1 MVPVE
6 RLALGGPGRPGGGR
20 VRRGGGPHLGVQL
33 GHAAAPVGQVE
44 ALRRARVRGLVGHA
58 RHPRSGRPMRECDGI
73 EGGGG
78 GGSRGDRRLRRLGV
92 LHAARGRPR
101 GQGRHAVRP
110 AVGQRVPGHHRG
122 PAGRVPPAP
131 RPSPH
136 HPAAPDQLP
145 GQRLGDALAGREGG
159 HQPLRRGFAPAGR
172 RARALR
178 RQRPVRRP
186 HDRPRGHVLRR
197 PDRVP
202 RLVGRD
208 LRPDPA
214 RDRARR
220 HPRARHHRPR
230 RRHRR
235 RDPGAP
241 LLDQGRVEVVQRRRL
256 AGHQHDPVPRGL
268 PVPRA
273 RDGRRQHRPDH
284 RLRRRASSRAPRP

>member
-1 MVPVE
+1 MRRHRRRWLVAD
-6 RLALGGPGRPGGGR
+6 LAEI
-20 VRRGGGPHLGVQL
+20 GVF
-33 GHAAAPVGQVE
+33 
-44 ALRRARVRGLVGHA
+44 
-58 RHPRSGRPMRECDGI
+58 
-73 EGGGG
+73 
-78 GGSRGDRRLRRLGV
+78 GGSGFYTLLED
-92 LHAARGRPR
+92 
-101 GQGRHAVRP
+101 VREAKVDTP
-110 AVGQRVPGHHRG
+110 YG
-122 PAGRVPPAP
+122 PPSDSVFLATIAGRRVAFLPAP

-145 GQRLGDALAGREGG
+145 GERLGDALAGREGG
-159 HQPLRRGFAPAGR
+159 HQPLRRGVAPAGR

-214 RDRARR
+214 RDRPRR

-230 RRHRR
+230 RRDRR
-235 RDPGAP
+235 GDPGPA

-273 RDGRRQHRPDH
+273 RDGGRQHRPDH
-284 RLRRRASSRAPRP
+284 RLRRRACSRAPRP